1 MAAAAA
7 GVRAPL
13 PGAAPSPILSI
24 HMPRRTR
31 QSTRENGPSRQAPA
45 QRPVVVSTSLVLALV
60 IAPVALAAMLAVA
73 ATPVAG
79 AETVD
84 AAAAVAAP
92 GGYDRV
98 FVIGFD
104 GADATLVERYMQEGR
119 LPNLKALR
127 EKGMYA
133 PLRSTNPP
141 QTPVSWATF
150 ATGINPGR
158 TEIFDFLRRT
168 EGTYLPEFA
177 MIKEGRR
184 PLLFGVRNPL
194 VMGLLVGCA
203 AALLVSAV
211 AFLLRVRGPALAGVA
226 LAAAVVAGGGMEL
239 AAARWMPREV
249 PDAHNT
255 RKGLPFWTAAA
266 AAGVPTQVIN
276 VPATFPAES
285 HQDLTMLSGLGVP
298 DLRGRIGSPS
308 YYTSDSALTLSDNQ
322 FSVEIVTLD
331 AKRGRIATSIVGP
344 FNKPFWDY
352 PIDAAVSGAG
362 NADERKRRRD
372 AAEAGLKERGVR
384 RRLDI
389 PFIIDADDRG
399 VTITVAG
406 HAQTIRP
413 GEWSGWFVV
422 PITVN
427 PMVDLLNPLKGIV
440 RFKLLALEPELR
452 LYMSPLNFHPDC
464 QPIPFTAPKQLARD
478 LVREVGLFKTLGW
491 PIDTWSLP
499 SGLTDETHF
508 LEDMRATVATQRAM
522 MHRALE
528 SGHDRLYVQVFDF
541 TDRIGHLF
549 WRLLDPGHPLYN
561 AEAAAR
567 WADEV
572 PKAYETM
579 DALVGEAVA
588 KAGPRTA
595 IIVCSDH
602 GFASFRRG
610 VNYNTWL
617 VKNGFMTLREP
628 AVAGKTLED
637 LFDKGQLGEFFKYV
651 DWSRTRAYAMGLGNI
666 YINLLGREPKGS
678 VAPGREY
685 DEVRDAIVR
694 GLENLVDEATGE
706 HPLTRVYRREE
717 IYSKF
722 DPRVIPDLRA
732 ANSDHYRVG
741 WQTALGEVPPN
752 VLEDNLKAWSGDHCS
767 NDPAVVKGVL
777 FSNIALDARD
787 PFIGDIYP
795 TVLALLGLPQVAG
808 LDGRNLLVGEAGR

>member
-1 MAAAAA
+1 MPRSTLRSHPDTGPPLGVTARRAAPA
-7 GVRAPL
+7 GVAL
-13 PGAAPSPILSI
+13 VASLIV
-24 HMPRRTR
+24 
-31 QSTRENGPSRQAPA
+31 APA
-45 QRPVVVSTSLVLALV
+45 ALVASLALAT
-60 IAPVALAAMLAVA
+60 AP
-73 ATPVAG
+73 
-79 AETVD
+79 
-84 AAAAVAAP
+84 AAAVAAP

-98 FVIGFD
+98 LVIGFD
-104 GADATLVERYMQEGR
+104 GADAALVERYMQEGR

-127 EKGMYA
+127 DSGMYA
-133 PLRSTNPP
+133 PLRTTNPP

-177 MIKEGRR
+177 MIKEGRK
-184 PLLFGVRNPL
+184 PLLFGARNPL
-194 VMGLLVGCA
+194 VLGLLVAFA
-203 AALLVSAV
+203 AALLGGAV
-211 AFLLRVRGPALAGVA
+211 AFALRMRGLALAAVA
-226 LAAAVVAGGGMEL
+226 LAAAGVAGGGMAL

-255 RKGLPFWTAAA
+255 RKGTPFWTAAA
-266 AAGVPTQVIN
+266 AAGVPSRVIN

-285 HQDLTMLSGLGVP
+285 HDDLTMLSGLGVP
-298 DLRGRIGSPS
+298 DMRGRIGSPS
-308 YYTSDSALTLSDNQ
+308 YYTSDAALTLADNQ
-322 FSVEIVTLD
+322 FSVEIVKLD
-331 AKRGRIATSIVGP
+331 ARRGRIATSIVGP

-352 PIDAAVSGAG
+352 PIDAAATGAV
-362 NADERKRRRD
+362 NAEERMRRRA
-372 AAEAGLKERGVR
+372 AAEAGLKERGVKR
-384 RRLDI
+384 RFDI
-389 PFIIDADDRG
+389 PFTIDADDRG
-399 VTITVAG
+399 VTLTVAG
-406 HAQTIRP
+406 RRQTIRP
-413 GEWSGWFVV
+413 GEWSGWFEV
-422 PITVN
+422 PIKVN
-427 PMVDLLNPLKGIV
+427 PMVDLLNPLEGIV

-464 QPIPFTAPKQLARD
+464 QPIPFASPKGLARD

-508 LEDMRATVATQRAM
+508 LEDMAATVATQRAM
-522 MHRALE
+522 MLGALE
-528 SGHDRLYVQVFDF
+528 SGTDRLYVQVFDF
-541 TDRIGHLF
+541 TDRIAHLF
-549 WRLLDPGHPLYN
+549 WRLLDPGHPLYD

-567 WADEV
+567 WAGEV

-588 KAGPRTA
+588 KAGRRTA
-595 IIVCSDH
+595 VIVCSDH

-666 YINLLGREPKGS
+666 YVNLLGREPKGS

-685 DEVRDAIVR
+685 DEVRDAIAR
-694 GLENLVDEATGE
+694 GLESLVDEATGE

-722 DPRVIPDLRA
+722 DPRLIPDLRA

-752 VLEDNLKAWSGDHCS
+752 VFEDNLKAWSGDHCS
-767 NDPAVVKGVL
+767 NDPAVVRGVL
-777 FSNIALDARD
+777 FSNIRLDAGD
-787 PFIGDIYP
+787 PFIGDIHP
-795 TVLALLGLPQVAG
+795 TVLALLGLPPAPG
-808 LDGRNLLVGEAGR
+808 LDGRSLLGGEAGR